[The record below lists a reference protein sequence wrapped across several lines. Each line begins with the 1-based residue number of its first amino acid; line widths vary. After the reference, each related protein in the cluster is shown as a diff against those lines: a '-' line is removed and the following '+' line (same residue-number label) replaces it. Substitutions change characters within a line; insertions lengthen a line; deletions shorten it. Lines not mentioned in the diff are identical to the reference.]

1 MQQRGS
7 RFGRGDIA
15 AVVLDAA
22 RHQVARLDR
31 LRQCGGGFYVASGT
45 QLAVLSLVA
54 VQHIK
59 DLHIQRTRQQRVH
72 FVAVVGVVQ
81 ADRQVMD
88 QAYARSG
95 PHLRLQGLDVFYRLL
110 MFGQV
115 EFQLLAQRPQLVAL
129 RLEGCMLGRVEM
141 A

>member
-1 MQQRGS
+1 
-7 RFGRGDIA
+7 
-15 AVVLDAA
+15 
-22 RHQVARLDR
+22 
-31 LRQCGGGFYVASGT
+31 
-45 QLAVLSLVA
+45 
-54 VQHIK
+54 
-59 DLHIQRTRQQRVH
+59 
-72 FVAVVGVVQ
+72 
-81 ADRQVMD
+81 MD

-95 PHLRLQGLDVFYRLL
+95 PRLRLQGLDVFYRLL